1 MGELLAYA
9 SLLEEGHPVRISGQ
23 DVERGTFSHRHAVV
37 KTDED
42 QEKEFITLN
51 TISDKQAK
59 LTIFNS
65 LLSEYGVLGFDYGYA
80 FGTPQGLTIWEA
92 QFGDFNNGAQIII
105 DQFLSAAEDKWGTM
119 NGLAMFLPHGYEG
132 QGSEHSSG
140 RLERF
145 LQLCAENNMQVC
157 NVTSPA
163 NFFHLLRR
171 QVKRDFRKPLI
182 VFTPKKLLRYPKA
195 VSSLADMAKG
205 NFTEVVDDTVANVK
219 EIDTIALCS
228 GKVYFDI
235 LEQKEKM
242 GTGENIAA
250 IRLEQL
256 YPFPEKQLRAVLA
269 KYPKNAKLV
278 WVQEEPENMGPWSYM
293 MRMMRKDNLE
303 LISPPASASPA
314 AGSPKVHERRHQEM
328 LNKLLG
334 YSKVNA

>member
-1 MGELLAYA
+1 MRL
-9 SLLEEGHPVRISGQ
+9 SGQ

-51 TISDKQAK
+51 MLNEKQAK
-59 LTIFNS
+59 LSVFNS

-145 LQLCAENNMQVC
+145 LQLCAENNMQIC
-157 NVTSPA
+157 NVTLPA

-171 QVKRDFRKPLI
+171 QVKRDFRKPLV

-195 VSSLADMAKG
+195 VSSINDMAKG
-205 NFTEVVDDTVANVK
+205 RFQEVIDDAQVNAKDV
-219 EIDTIALCS
+219 DTIALCS
-228 GKVYFDI
+228 GKVYYDI
-235 LEQKEKM
+235 LEAKEKN
-242 GTGENIAA
+242 GTGDNIAV

-256 YPFPEKQLRAVLA
+256 YPFPEKNLRAIL
-269 KYPKNAKLV
+269 KGYSKDAKLI
-278 WVQEEPENMGPWSYM
+278 WVQEEPENMGSWSYI
-293 MRMMRKDNLE
+293 MRMMRKDNIDI
-303 LISPPASASPA
+303 ISPPASASPA
-314 AGSPKVHERRHQEM
+314 AGSPKVHERRHNEM
-328 LNKLLG
+328 LSKLLG
-334 YSKVNA
+334 HSKVNA